1 MRVSKPERRKE
12 RKEKLFKIV
21 VILDYPLSW
30 KVILLLLF
38 RMDLLLILRLS
49 FLKFSYATRRDMW
62 KDRMEDEAI
71 SAHLF
76 RVNIPA
82 VRHLRR

>member
-38 RMDLLLILRLS
+38 RMDRLLILRFFKS
-49 FLKFSYATRRDMW
+49 SHATRRDMW